1 MSNID
6 EIMERVT
13 DLVNAAVAHQDNPTE
28 MRRIIRDKEDAALR
42 KHLRDVLDT
51 VERDAMGAM
60 RERAAVAAWS
70 SGMDQHLKR
79 RGSANDPR
87 EVGSL
92 CAQAIRDLPVPARKV
107 EGGADYT
114 LRIVADSGYEAT
126 TTGRCNAEQYGAAI
140 GALHGVTK

>member
-6 EIMERVT
+6 EIMERV
-13 DLVNAAVAHQDNPTE
+13 ARIACAE
-28 MRRIIRDKEDAALR
+28 GGYRRKEIEALR
-42 KHLRDVLDT
+42 LHLQDALDA
-51 VERDAMGAM
+51 VEQHAMGAM

-70 SGMDQHLKR
+70 SSTGLHRERL
-79 RGSANDPR
+79 GAVADPR
-87 EVGSL
+87 EVGPL
-92 CAQAIRDLPVPARKV
+92 CAQAIRDLPVPAQKV